1 MTWADPD
8 FFHSNSKVS
17 TYFKWREINWS
28 MCFSWHLFNLTVH
41 LHRGVERGNFVSTPA
56 TAGNGTPETL
66 SKTDHAPSLQN
77 SAFCLQL
84 PTGNLIK
91 DLTISACSFYAS
103 AWHNGALKK
112 PFHRTAFCAMDTIKQ
127 VLLHTF
133 SWCPWTCHVSCAQ
146 PERTFSSGLNKVSY
160 MPHYSW
166 TTQKWSSKCS
176 WNIHPSKLL
185 PELSTN
191 FNSIFLLLILSSSL
205 PILFFIL
212 LTSVGMFY

>member
-41 LHRGVERGNFVSTPA
+41 LHRGVERGNFASTPA

-112 PFHRTAFCAMDTIKQ
+112 PFHRTAFCAMDTIKH
-127 VLLHTF
+127 VPEPVTSPVHNLKGLLAQDWIRWAT
-133 SWCPWTCHVSCAQ
+133 CPIIAEPPRNDLQNVAEIYIHLNFCQNCPQISTVS
-146 PERTFSSGLNKVSY
+146 
-160 MPHYSW
+160 
-166 TTQKWSSKCS
+166 
-176 WNIHPSKLL
+176 
-185 PELSTN
+185 
-191 FNSIFLLLILSSSL
+191 
-205 PILFFIL
+205 FF
-212 LTSVGMFY
+212 F

>member
-1 MTWADPD
+1 MERDQLEHV
-8 FFHSNSKVS
+8 FF
-17 TYFKWREINWS
+17 
-28 MCFSWHLFNLTVH
+28 LTSVQSYSAFAQ
-41 LHRGVERGNFVSTPA
+41 RGRKRKFCIHPCPC
-56 TAGNGTPETL
+56 GNGTPETL

-127 VLLHTF
+127 VLLHAF
-133 SWCPWTCHVSCAQ
+133 SWCPWTCQVSCAQ

-160 MPHYSW
+160 MPHYRW

-185 PELSTN
+185 PELSK
-191 FNSIFLLLILSSSL
+191 FQQYLSSSNPVL
-205 PILFFIL
+205 HFAHLVLHFANLCRHVL
-212 LTSVGMFY
+212 LVSPQNPVVF